1 MFLCSVKNSFWR
13 EIFLLML
20 FAIIY
25 FVLCKSTI
33 ENKINLSSF
42 LNIEDQYRKR
52 NEPVEKLILSR
63 RIKELHVTIFS
74 TIMTIIRNTESLF

>member
-1 MFLCSVKNSFWR
+1 M
-13 EIFLLML
+13 
-20 FAIIY
+20 
-25 FVLCKSTI
+25 
-33 ENKINLSSF
+33 
-42 LNIEDQYRKR
+42 NIEDQYRKR